1 MTSIEKSV
9 VAKLEKEGKKFEILV
24 DLENAIKL
32 KQGKNIDMDKVVVT
46 TDIFADVKKGEH
58 AANLKSF
65 FSTENKLEIAKH
77 IILEGEVQLTTE
89 YKNKL
94 REEKRKQII
103 SIIHR
108 NGIDP
113 KTNLPHPPLRIENAM
128 EEAKVKIDEFKSG
141 EEQAEK
147 VLEKIRA
154 IIPIKF
160 LVKEIALNIPV
171 KYTRIIYTPVKK
183 LAKILKEEWQNNG
196 NLVLVVEIPGGIEQE
211 MYDELNKI
219 MKGELEAKVLN
230 TR

>member
-24 DLENAIKL
+24 DLENAIKF
-32 KQGKNIDMDKVVVT
+32 KQGRNIDIDKVVVT
-46 TDIFADVKKGEH
+46 NDIFSDVKKGEH

-65 FSTENKLEIAKH
+65 FNTENKLEIAKI
-77 IILEGEVQLTTE
+77 IILEGEIQLTTE

-94 REEKRKQII
+94 REEKRKQIV

-113 KTNLPHPPLRIENAM
+113 KTNLPHPPLRIESAM
-128 EEAKVKIDEFKSG
+128 EEAKVKIEEFKSA
-141 EEQAEK
+141 EEQAER
-147 VLEKIRA
+147 VLEKIRV
-154 IIPIKF
+154 IIPVKF
-160 LVKEIALNIPV
+160 LVKEIALNIPA
-171 KYTRIIYTPVKK
+171 KYAGMIYTPVKK
-183 LAKILKEEWQNNG
+183 LSKILKEEWENNG
-196 NLVLVVEIPGGIEQE
+196 NLILVVEIPGGIEQE
-211 MYDELNKI
+211 LYDELNKI